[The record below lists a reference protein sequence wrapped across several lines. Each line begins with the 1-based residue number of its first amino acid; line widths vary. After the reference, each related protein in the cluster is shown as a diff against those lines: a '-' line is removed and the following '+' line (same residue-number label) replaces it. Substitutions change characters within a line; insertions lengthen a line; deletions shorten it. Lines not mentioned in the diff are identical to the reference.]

1 MINYYK
7 AYNYVVKHNSLPV
20 FLVTALTLDDV
31 TIPLLV
37 MVDTLQ
43 VYSLNGINPNS
54 VTEKVVS
61 DTLPV
66 FVYDTLIPIHV

>member
-1 MINYYK
+1 M
-7 AYNYVVKHNSLPV
+7 
-20 FLVTALTLDDV
+20 TALTLDDV
-31 TIPLLV
+31 PIPLLV

-54 VTEKVVS
+54 VIEKVVS

-66 FVYDTLIPIHV
+66 IVYDTLIPIHV